1 MAYADEIAAANR
13 LKDRDARF
21 EARNAVRAKYG
32 MEPEKRKRGGIAGL
46 YDRNK
51 AVVQAAVP
59 TLAGMFIPGGAIA
72 GAVAGGL
79 ARGLDRPGKS
89 GIGLDLGQAAQ
100 GALTGAA
107 FGGAGEFL
115 GGKMGVGPA
124 GAAMRQQATQAA
136 RGTEAFLRANAG
148 TPSMAPQAAAPA
160 AAAPAA
166 TTAPAAGAA
175 GAAGAAQTGR
185 MGRLLAGFRENAP
198 LIQATATP
206 LAAVIGGSMEQGVE
220 ARKLQLQ
227 EDQIRREQEARDRL
241 AQLLMPLFQ
250 QQAGRVRPM
259 TTPRG

>member
-89 GIGLDLGQAAQ
+89 GIGLDLGQAAR
-100 GALTGAA
+100 GAVTGAA
-107 FGGAGEFL
+107 LGSAGKYI
-115 GGKMGVGPA
+115 GGKMGVGP
-124 GAAMRQQATQAA
+124 GAV
-136 RGTEAFLRANAG
+136 
-148 TPSMAPQAAAPA
+148 PAPA

-166 TTAPAAGAA
+166 TPAPSAPAAGVADQAAYDQMMTNVGGGA
-175 GAAGAAQTGR
+175 GATGAAQPGR

-206 LAAVIGGSMEQGVE
+206 LAAVIGGSMEQDIE

-241 AQLLMPLFQ
+241 AQLLMPMFQ